1 MKQLKKIGFL
11 LLAVCLISCNSNNNS
26 SSISSINNNGDTIQT
41 GISNIS
47 IIEGSSLDDTLNPL
61 IKWEGRYRISIGN
74 RNEKT
79 KVYLYHTA
87 TGFNID
93 FEGTYLE
100 VTFHHSQENDIYFD
114 LAIDD
119 ESLPNVNNRRFCL
132 PKTETETTIILAS
145 DLTYGHHK
153 VRCLKMS
160 EARDAYTSISKF
172 RTDGNFYYRNGIDT
186 NKLKFMCLN
195 ASSGSG
201 YGVLSY
207 TEGSSKYYRTTKNS
221 SSLHSY
227 MFMTAR
233 RFDADIHY
241 VAQAGW
247 GIRFPSSQAIPNV
260 FDYTGVTP
268 SNNVEGALTTG
279 LWDHSSYVPD
289 VILMH
294 LGGNDT
300 DRKDFNVTDYK
311 EAVVS
316 FVEKL
321 HRLYPL
327 AKIIWLHTNT
337 DSGGYGYGALE
348 EAGEVSK
355 GYVKEVI
362 FPKVGKG
369 ETGLNTY
376 GASSHHSFKSHL
388 DASKIITNF
397 ISETYHYQVVNDPLT
412 FEQFDFM
419 IEKD

>member
-1 MKQLKKIGFL
+1 MKRLKNIGFL
-11 LLAVCLISCNSNNNS
+11 LLAVCLISCNSNYSPTSNSTSSNNEV
-26 SSISSINNNGDTIQT
+26 IKT
-41 GISNIS
+41 GLSNVS
-47 IIEGSSLDDTLNPL
+47 IIEGSTLDDKDNPL
-61 IKWEGRYRISIGN
+61 IKWEGRYQLRIGN
-74 RNEKT
+74 RVEKSQ
-79 KVYLYHTA
+79 VYLYHTA
-87 TGFNID
+87 TGFDID

-100 VTFHHSQENDIYFD
+100 VTFHHTQENDIYFD
-114 LAIDD
+114 FAIDD
-119 ESLPNVNNRRFCL
+119 ESLPNINNRRFFL
-132 PKTETETTIILAS
+132 PKTETETTIVLAS
-145 DLTYGHHK
+145 DLSFGHHK
-153 VRCLKMS
+153 IRCLKMS

-172 RTDGNFYYRNGIDT
+172 RTDGNFYYRKGIDN

-207 TEGSSKYYRTTKNS
+207 SEGSSKYSRTTKNS

-247 GIRFPSSQAIPNV
+247 GIRFPSTQAIPNV

-268 SNNVEGALTTG
+268 SNNVNGALTTG
-279 LWDHSSYVPD
+279 VWDHSSYVPD
-289 VILMH
+289 VIMMH
-294 LGGNDT
+294 LGGNDI
-300 DRKDFNVTDYK
+300 DRSDFNLTDYK

-321 HRLYPL
+321 HYLYPL
-327 AKIIWLHTNT
+327 AKVLWLHTNT
-337 DSGGYGYGALE
+337 DSGGYGFTALE
-348 EAGEVSK
+348 ECGAVSK
-355 GYVKEVI
+355 GYAKEVI

-397 ISETYHYQVVNDPLT
+397 ISETYHYQVVNEPLT

-419 IEKD
+419 IEK